1 MQSDAHAAS
10 SWALHTAQHA
20 TTLPRLPTGAICQLV
35 QPAVGALCGAASAT
49 MASGTG
55 DAQASLVR
63 DLPPLP
69 RISLGRQLR
78 VMLWKNWVLTK
89 RNPRDLLREWLW
101 PIVLLIVLVVL
112 RTSLRPV
119 TTAAEPHN
127 DLSVLPPLSALVWCA
142 WQLSCGLAR

>member
-1 MQSDAHAAS
+1 VQSDAHAAS
-10 SWALHTAQHA
+10 SWGTALHTAQHA
-20 TTLPRLPTGAICQLV
+20 TTLKTTNRCNLPTGSTL
-35 QPAVGALCGAASAT
+35 LCGAASAT

-127 DLSVLPPLSALVWCA
+127 DLSVLPSLSALVWCA

>member
-1 MQSDAHAAS
+1 
-10 SWALHTAQHA
+10 
-20 TTLPRLPTGAICQLV
+20 
-35 QPAVGALCGAASAT
+35 
-49 MASGTG
+49 
-55 DAQASLVR
+55 
-63 DLPPLP
+63 
-69 RISLGRQLR
+69 
-78 VMLWKNWVLTK
+78 MLWKNWVLTK